1 MIVIKILHPIYQK
14 REAVFVMYNMLIT
27 GRYDTLKEAINAYED
42 FLWKKED
49 AQWKASISQQ
59 LNHII
64 AASERM
70 IWSIDDMRNQ
80 TYRIQE
86 LQR

>member
-70 IWSIDDMRNQ
+70 IWSMDDMRNQ